1 MISEKMVKAI
11 NEQINKEIYSAYLY
25 VGMAAHAASVGLGGV
40 AGWFQVQAKEELGHA
55 MKFFGYVNEQGGK
68 IVLKAIDAPDQKFA
82 SVASLFEKTLEHEK
96 VVTASIHSLVALA
109 QKEVDYATEGL
120 LQWFVKEQIE
130 EESSVTDILQKLEIG
145 GKTGSSLLIL
155 DGILGQRK

>member
-25 VGMAAHAASVGLGGV
+25 VGMAAYAASVGLGGV

-55 MKFFGYVNEQGGK
+55 MKFFGYVNEQGGN
-68 IVLKAIDAPDQKFA
+68 IVLKAIDAPDQKFT
-82 SVASLFEKTLEHEK
+82 SVASLFDKTLEHEK
-96 VVTASIHSLVALA
+96 VVTASIHGLVALA
-109 QKEVDYATEGL
+109 KKEVDYATDGL

-130 EESSVTDILQKLEIG
+130 EEASVTDILQKLDIG

-155 DGILGQRK
+155 DGILAQRK